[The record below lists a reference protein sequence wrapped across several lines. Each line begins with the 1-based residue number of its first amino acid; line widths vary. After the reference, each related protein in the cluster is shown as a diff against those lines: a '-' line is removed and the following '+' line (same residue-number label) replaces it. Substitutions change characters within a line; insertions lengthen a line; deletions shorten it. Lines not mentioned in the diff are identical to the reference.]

1 MAQRKYR
8 TARGKTV
15 DFGAM
20 LANNETVPALGNM
33 NVNARGDEILPDGTI
48 IKTRDHVMKEYH
60 NLNTMIPTESDIP
73 EGTNLAIEDEFEPQ
87 EFEPFEETVEKP
99 AGTNIGQLV
108 TQKSEQTTS
117 PSGSLAS
124 SVAGAKTVTQEVDK
138 TGFEEIEGVKRI

>member
-48 IKTRDHVMKEYH
+48 IKTRDQVMKEYH

-108 TQKSEQTTS
+108 TQKREQTTS